1 MAGAI
6 WHIAMPDIIR
16 CRFAAGFQLCRQ
28 CRRLGG
34 AIRGVPFKDKK
45 LYNPRTGYRFTL
57 GMSVDFGIGD
67 ELKKPLYYV
76 AGALLLT
83 MTMTMAAM
91 AGSQEGTPAADGNR
105 AGDVGERASAARAGN
120 PGNPGNR
127 GRKAKSK
134 PAGGIKGGSPAA
146 PAPPAVAA
154 WIALFKSFETNLTEY
169 ESAPPESPLPDAK
182 PFTLY

>member
-120 PGNPGNR
+120 PG
-127 GRKAKSK
+127 RKAKSK
-134 PAGGIKGGSPAA
+134 PAGEIADGSPAA
-146 PAPPAVAA
+146 PAVAA